1 MITVAVCPDETVFVS
16 VYHRIQRKQ
25 YHFMYSYLDKQI
37 ISMINQIELDH
48 DNCTKLNFPLK
59 SFHSIVTND
68 CTTFYRQGF
77 CVTTNTETMEC
88 RYEQITESDLGS
100 MYLLFDE
107 ALVTRSSGNIQF
119 FKKGKETGL
128 WKKYAEFKNMRGQ
141 IYFIRGNIRIQV
153 VTDETIYYFM
163 IDKKTFEPTLENSMN
178 NDFNCSMLMFGRAVR
193 YGIAYKN
200 SQSGFRIYSRKYY
213 HNFKVAIDAGNWEDS
228 YGANLPSKRQY
239 VIAHGTDL

>member
-1 MITVAVCPDETVFVS
+1 MID
-16 VYHRIQRKQ
+16 
-25 YHFMYSYLDKQI
+25 
-37 ISMINQIELDH
+37 QIELDH
-48 DNCTKLNFPLK
+48 ENCTKLNFPLK
-59 SFHSIVTND
+59 SFHSLVTND

-77 CVTTNTETMEC
+77 CVTTNSDTMES

-119 FKKGKETGL
+119 FKKGLETGL

-153 VTDETIYYFM
+153 VTDTTIYYFL
-163 IDKKTFEPTLENSMN
+163 IDPKTFEPTLENSMN

-228 YGANLPSKRQY
+228 YGANIPSKGQY